1 MTEHAPSGRKPP
13 DSPRIRYRTLSG
25 ATCMLAILLCGWL
38 IAATLLRLPPWLENL
53 SLAGEVLLLGLALFS
68 FWTHRRLL
76 DRLAASLKAVR
87 ARLSERNY
95 DAESLPDGQVWF
107 LEEKVLSQAIHK
119 HFDEQAFLETI
130 KQVAG
135 RGYVIEDV
143 LENLFRHLAPRM
155 PIDRID
161 IAYVN
166 RHRGTIVTDH
176 VVTGSV
182 TLFNEPPREDALDSI
197 RFGECLKAGLPVI
210 LDDLDMLAAPRMKD
224 ESLHVLVQTGI
235 RSVMMFPLL
244 LSGSVFAFLTF
255 GSSQPDRFGAEEQQ
269 LGRNIAMELSSL
281 LDKTL
286 LTKTIF
292 SRITHTFSELV
303 DRKDVETGDHITRMV
318 TYSTW
323 IAERLL
329 THPDGNYRLDRR
341 FVRDI
346 TNNAAIH
353 DIGKVAVPDAILKK
367 PGKLDADEWKIMKTH
382 SIVGADILR
391 ELKEELL
398 IFRQDFY
405 EVAENIARHHHER
418 WDGTGY
424 PSGLR
429 GHDIPIE
436 ARIVAVADVFDA
448 LSSRRSYKPAWEM
461 DACFDEMRRI
471 RGSHLDPVLVD
482 LFLELQPQLAAW
494 LAQPDGSDS
503 IHPRDAAD
511 SSVR

>member
-1 MTEHAPSGRKPP
+1 MTEHEASGNNPSGTRP
-13 DSPRIRYRTLSG
+13 IRYRTLSSAVCG
-25 ATCMLAILLCGWL
+25 LSVALCVFLITATLFDLPSWLESASVAGEILLLCL
-38 IAATLLRLPPWLENL
+38 
-53 SLAGEVLLLGLALFS
+53 VLMS
-68 FWTHRRLL
+68 CWTHRTLLGRLGRYL
-76 DRLAASLKAVR
+76 GTVR
-87 ARLSERNY
+87 SNLSERNF
-95 DAESLPDGQVWF
+95 DAETLPDIHARF
-107 LEEKVLSQAIHK
+107 LEEQVLSEAIRK

-176 VVTGSV
+176 VVTGRV
-182 TLFNEPPREDALDSI
+182 TQFNEPPREDALDSI
-197 RFGECLKAGLPVI
+197 RFGECLKTGLPVI

-224 ESLHVLVQTGI
+224 ESLRILQQAGI
-235 RSVMMFPLL
+235 HSVMMFPLL

-255 GSSQPDRFGAEEQQ
+255 ASNQSCHFGAEEQQ
-269 LGRNIAMELSSL
+269 LGRNIATELSSL

-323 IAERLL
+323 IAEQLL
-329 THPDGNYRLDRR
+329 THPDGDYRLDRR

-346 TNNAAIH
+346 ANNAAIH

-367 PGKLDADEWKIMKTH
+367 PGKLDEAEWAVMKTH
-382 SIVGADILR
+382 SAVGADILR

-424 PSGLR
+424 PAGLR

-448 LSSRRSYKPAWEM
+448 LSSRRSYKPAWEL

-471 RGSHLDPVLVD
+471 RGTHLDPELVD
-482 LFLELQPQLAAW
+482 LFLALQPRLIEW
-494 LAQPDGSDS
+494 LTRQGMGG
-503 IHPRDAAD
+503 
-511 SSVR
+511 